1 MAAKKNQG
9 QNNSSDDVWF
19 VFAIPLVVGILVWFL
34 WEYER
39 SPFILFVYGSDF
51 GQYWVLKHLYDL
63 NIPVTW
69 GPKGEQMLRYVHASL
84 DGRVNPGTVS
94 FEELYNT
101 QTDLGYRI
109 GFTFVIPAFL
119 MTIWIAMK
127 MKGGELRR
135 TFTLSG
141 TGKKEKWFWLQH
153 SAGPLSIIPMFFTT
167 FMDIKFIKLG
177 SFIVKLLGF
186 RKKKIWT
193 NIGLSF
199 MKYQAVEWKPTIFGA
214 EFDPNVENKNMAQSM
229 TPTEWMREND
239 VPVIDGILDEAKA
252 QKAFERQLGGVWE
265 GYELAPDYIKA
276 ILIISWMTLKFF
288 SHSKLVT
295 KVRGDFAV
303 SFTRNEKVN
312 IRKIIK
318 ECERKYPN
326 MIKSI
331 NAVCSNYHYMN
342 TAVLGYLAW
351 SGPFDYWYGGQGSI
365 NAPAMWLWL
374 KQIDRPLWYTLQC
387 CGRRVCFIEGA
398 GAVSHFYFEQGIG
411 QDESSPQMEE
421 AIKGLN
427 KYLDYHH
434 INDLD
439 EFFNKGKLRRD
450 YVGKNDALDIED
462 SSSDSKLSP
471 LERRKRIRQK
481 EMEMEE
487 KARLEREEAADQ
499 AELEKMKKNKEGA
512 DDEERMAIIKRRKI
526 VRERKNQ
533 ASIQN
538 KKNISIENKKKKT
551 VRR

>member
-9 QNNSSDDVWF
+9 QQNGSDDIWGIF
-19 VFAIPLVVGILVWFL
+19 VIPIVVGILAWFL

-39 SPFILFVYGSDF
+39 SPLIIMMYGSDF
-51 GQYWVLKHLYDL
+51 LQYWVLKHLYEL

-69 GPKGEQMLRYVHASL
+69 GPKGEQMLRYVHACL

-109 GFTFVIPAFL
+109 GFAFVIPSFL
-119 MTIWIAMK
+119 MTLWISMK
-127 MKGGELRR
+127 MRGGELKR

-141 TGKKEKWFWLQH
+141 TGKKEKWFWIKY
-153 SAGPLSIIPMFFTT
+153 SAGPFSIIPILFTT
-167 FMDIKFIKLG
+167 FLDIKFIKIG
-177 SFIVKLLGF
+177 SLIVKMLGF
-186 RKKKIWT
+186 RKKKLWT

-199 MKYQAVEWKPTIFGA
+199 MKYQAIEWKPTIFGA
-214 EFDPNVENKNMAQSM
+214 EFDPNVKNKNMEQSM

-239 VPVIDGILDEAKA
+239 VSIVDGILDEEKA
-252 QKAFERQLGGVWE
+252 QKAFEKQLGGVWE

-303 SFTRNEKVN
+303 SFTRNEKIN
-312 IRKIIK
+312 IRKIIR
-318 ECERKYPN
+318 ECERKYPD

-331 NAVCSNYHYMN
+331 NAICSNYHYIN

-434 INDLD
+434 INNLD

-450 YVGKNDALDIED
+450 YVGKDDVLDLENGLGET
-462 SSSDSKLSP
+462 KLSP
-471 LERRKRIRQK
+471 LERRKRIRKK
-481 EMEMEE
+481 ELEAEE
-487 KARLEREEAADQ
+487 QARLEKEKIEDGKKLEE
-499 AELEKMKKNKEGA
+499 LRNKNIGE
-512 DDEERMAIIKRRKI
+512 DDEERMLMIR
-526 VRERKNQ
+526 RERINKKRKYLT
-533 ASIQN
+533 QN
-538 KKNISIENKKKKT
+538 KKIEINKKRVKKLT
-551 VRR
+551 KR